1 MKEKIIV
8 GYDLGNQYSQISYC
22 TYENTVPE
30 TLSLVAGAQIY
41 NIPTV
46 LCKRQGISQWFY
58 GKDARKHAD
67 LEDGI
72 LVDNLVESAR
82 KGESVLL
89 EDEEYDPTALLTL
102 FVKRSLTLLSM
113 VSSPDKIAAL
123 MITCEVLDARMVEI
137 LDAVVAGL
145 SLKTKLISYQS
156 HLESFY
162 HYTIKQ
168 PRELWQQQVLVCD
181 YAGERMRFFRMECN
195 RHTTPVVAFMEK
207 EEYPF
212 LTGAAGIE
220 EEALRESLFKQLDE
234 RFLGLAEKVCE
245 SRMITSVYLIGEDFS
260 EEWLKES
267 LRFLCRNRRVF
278 RGNNLYSKGACF
290 CMAERL
296 FPSEIGKTHV
306 FLGEDKLKANI
317 GMKLKRRGEDSY
329 YALMDA
335 GCGWYEA
342 FGSVD
347 FLLEEGNSFSLVIT
361 PLNGREVKCAEVTL
375 EGLPVRTGA
384 FSRLHMELKMTTE
397 SNVRLSVEDMGFGEL
412 FPASHQVWT
421 ESFEVV

>member
-22 TYENTVPE
+22 TYENAVPE
-30 TLSLVAGAQIY
+30 TLSVVAGAQVY
-41 NIPTV
+41 NIPTA

-58 GKDARKHAD
+58 GKDAHKHAD
-67 LEDGI
+67 VGDGV
-72 LVDNLVESAR
+72 LVENLVEAAR
-82 KGESVLL
+82 KGEPVLL
-89 EDEEYDPTALLTL
+89 EDEEYDPVALLTL

-123 MITCEVLDARMVEI
+123 MITCEELDAGMVEI

-145 SLKTKLISYQS
+145 SLKTKIISYQS
-156 HLESFY
+156 HLESFF

-181 YAGERMRFFRMECN
+181 YLGERMRFFRMECN

-212 LTGAAGIE
+212 LTGATGIE

-245 SRMITSVYLIGEDFS
+245 NRMITSVYLIGEDFS

-267 LRFLCRNRRVF
+267 LRYLCRGRRVF

-290 CMAERL
+290 CLTERL
-296 FPSEIGKTHV
+296 FPSEIGKNHV
-306 FLGEDKLKANI
+306 FLGDDKLKANI
-317 GMKLKRRGEDSY
+317 GMKIKRRGEDSY

-342 FGSVD
+342 RGSVD
-347 FLLEEGNSFSLVIT
+347 FLLEDGNSFSLVIT

-375 EGLPVRTGA
+375 EGLPVRSGA

-397 SNVRLSVEDMGFGEL
+397 SSVRLSVEDMGFGEL

-421 ESFEVV
+421 ESFEVI

>member
-30 TLSLVAGAQIY
+30 TLSVVAGAQVY
-41 NIPTV
+41 NIPTA
-46 LCKRQGISQWFY
+46 LCKRRGISQWFY

-67 LEDGI
+67 TEDGI
-72 LVDNLVESAR
+72 FVENLVEAAR
-82 KGESVLL
+82 KGEPVFL
-89 EDEEYDPTALLTL
+89 EDEEYDPVALLTL

-113 VSSPDKIAAL
+113 VSSPDKIAA
-123 MITCEVLDARMVEI
+123 MTITCEELDSKMVEI

-145 SLKTKLISYQS
+145 ALKTKIISYQS

-162 HYTIKQ
+162 HYTVKQ

-234 RFLGLAEKVCE
+234 RFLRLAQKVCE
-245 SRMITSVYLIGEDFS
+245 GRMITSVYLIGEDFS
-260 EEWLKES
+260 EDWLKES
-267 LRFLCRNRRVF
+267 LRFLCRSRRIF
-278 RGNNLYSKGACF
+278 QGNNLYSKGACYG
-290 CMAERL
+290 MIERL
-296 FPSEIGKTHV
+296 FPSETGKNHV

-329 YALMDA
+329 YALLDA

-342 FGSVD
+342 QSSVD
-347 FLLEEGNSFSLVIT
+347 FLLEDGNSFSLLIT

-375 EGLPVRTGA
+375 EGLPVRSGA

>member
-30 TLSLVAGAQIY
+30 TLSVVAGAQVY
-41 NIPTV
+41 NIPTA
-46 LCKRQGISQWFY
+46 LCKRRGISQWFY

-67 LEDGI
+67 TEDGI
-72 LVDNLVESAR
+72 FVENLVEAAR
-82 KGESVLL
+82 KGEPVFL
-89 EDEEYDPTALLTL
+89 EDEEYDPVALLTL

-113 VSSPDKIAAL
+113 VSSPDKIAA
-123 MITCEVLDARMVEI
+123 MTITCEELDSKMVEI

-145 SLKTKLISYQS
+145 ALKTKIISYQS

-162 HYTIKQ
+162 HYTVKQ
-168 PRELWQQQVLVCD
+168 PCELWQQQVLVCD

-234 RFLGLAEKVCE
+234 RFLRLAQKVCE
-245 SRMITSVYLIGEDFS
+245 GRMITSVYLIGEDFS
-260 EEWLKES
+260 EDWLKES
-267 LRFLCRNRRVF
+267 LRFLCRSRRIF
-278 RGNNLYSKGACF
+278 QGNNLYSKGACYG
-290 CMAERL
+290 MIERL
-296 FPSEIGKTHV
+296 FPSETGKNHV

-329 YALMDA
+329 YALLDA

-342 FGSVD
+342 QSSVD
-347 FLLEEGNSFSLVIT
+347 FLLEDGNSFSLLIT

-375 EGLPVRTGA
+375 EGLPVRSGA

>member
-30 TLSLVAGAQIY
+30 TLSVVAGAQVY
-41 NIPTV
+41 NIPTA
-46 LCKRQGISQWFY
+46 LCKRRGISQWFY

-67 LEDGI
+67 MEDG
-72 LVDNLVESAR
+72 VFVENLVEAAR
-82 KGESVLL
+82 KGEPVLL
-89 EDEEYDPTALLTL
+89 EDEEYDPVALLTL

-113 VSSPDKIAAL
+113 VSSPDKIAA
-123 MITCEVLDARMVEI
+123 MTITCEELDSKMVEI

-145 SLKTKLISYQS
+145 ALKTKIISYQS

-220 EEALRESLFKQLDE
+220 EEALRESLYKQLDE
-234 RFLGLAEKVCE
+234 RFLRLAEKVCE
-245 SRMITSVYLIGEDFS
+245 GRMITSVYLIGEDFS
-260 EEWLKES
+260 EDWLKES
-267 LRFLCRNRRVF
+267 LRFLCRGRRIF
-278 RGNNLYSKGACF
+278 QGNNLYSKGACYG
-290 CMAERL
+290 MAERL
-296 FPSEIGKTHV
+296 APSEIGKGHV

-329 YALMDA
+329 YALLDA
-335 GCGWYEA
+335 GTGWYEA
-342 FGSVD
+342 QSSVD
-347 FLLEEGNSFSLVIT
+347 FLLEEGNSFSLMIT

-375 EGLPVRTGA
+375 EGLPIRSGA

>member
-22 TYENTVPE
+22 TYENSVPE
-30 TLSLVAGAQIY
+30 TLSVVAGAQVY
-41 NIPTV
+41 NIPTI
-46 LCKRQGISQWFY
+46 LCKRGGISQWFY

-67 LEDGI
+67 IGDG
-72 LVDNLVESAR
+72 VLVEDLVEAAR
-82 KGESVLL
+82 KGDPVFL
-89 EDEEYDPTALLTL
+89 EDEEYDPVALLTL
-102 FVKRSLTLLSM
+102 FMKRSLTLLSM

-123 MITCEVLDARMVEI
+123 MITCEELDARMVEI

-181 YAGERMRFFRMECN
+181 YAGERMRFFRMEYN
-195 RHTTPVVAFMEK
+195 RHTTPVVAFTEK
-207 EEYPF
+207 EEYSF
-212 LTGAAGIE
+212 LTGAVGIE
-220 EEALRESLFKQLDE
+220 EEALRESLYKQLDE

-245 SRMITSVYLIGEDFS
+245 GRMITAVYLIGEDFS

-267 LRFLCRNRRVF
+267 LRYLCRNRRVF
-278 RGNNLYSKGACF
+278 RGNNLYSKGACYG
-290 CMAERL
+290 MAERL
-296 FPSEIGKTHV
+296 SPSEIGKGHV

-329 YALMDA
+329 YALLDA
-335 GCGWYEA
+335 GTGWYEA
-342 FGSVD
+342 QGSVD

-361 PLNGREVKCAEVTL
+361 PLNGREVKRAEVTL
-375 EGLPVRTGA
+375 EGLPVRSGA

-397 SNVRLSVEDMGFGEL
+397 SNVRLSVEDLGFGEL

>member
-1 MKEKIIV
+1 MKEKVIV

-30 TLSLVAGAQIY
+30 TLSVVAGAQVY
-41 NIPTV
+41 NIPTA
-46 LCKRQGISQWFY
+46 LCKRRGISQWFY

-67 LEDGI
+67 AEEGI
-72 LVDNLVESAR
+72 LVDNLLEAAR
-82 KGESVLL
+82 KGELMLL
-89 EDEEYDPTALLTL
+89 DDEEYDPVALLTL

-123 MITCEVLDARMVEI
+123 MITCEELDSKMVEI

-145 SLKTKLISYQS
+145 DLKTKIISYQS

-181 YAGERMRFFRMECN
+181 YVGERMRFFRMECN

-212 LTGAAGIE
+212 LTGAMGIE

-234 RFLGLAEKVCE
+234 RFLGLAQKVCE
-245 SRMITSVYLIGEDFS
+245 GRMITSVYLIGEDFS
-260 EEWLKES
+260 EDWLKES
-267 LRFLCRNRRVF
+267 LRFLCRSRRIF
-278 RGNNLYSKGACF
+278 QGNNLYSKGACYG
-290 CMAERL
+290 MAERL
-296 FPSEIGKTHV
+296 FPSEVGKNHV

-317 GMKLKRRGEDSY
+317 GMKLKRRGVDSY
-329 YALMDA
+329 CALLDA
-335 GCGWYEA
+335 GTGWYEA
-342 FGSVD
+342 LSSVD
-347 FLLEEGNSFSLVIT
+347 FLLEEGNSFSLTIT

-375 EGLPVRTGA
+375 EGLPVRSGA